1 MRELALKEYNKCYT
15 YHNFRLVASSKNAG
29 VPIYTARWRQ
39 ALCESS
45 VLPTKTQHNGPE
57 QAWTQPLGHCAIRED
72 WRSIFKSLKML
83 PVFWFSS
90 PFQDVLP
97 RLLGTVHSDDEEV
110 FPSSQGRQSLRLAVD
125 KESWHKRLGSGSNT
139 PYPRRQ
145 GLFCS
150 VFFFFQIQMV
160 LRLNSQK
167 KHKKSSWSIFYKA
180 CFASNEIKTP
190 YLKDFDIF
198 IFLFHHIACHLIKK
212 KFHTL

>member
-1 MRELALKEYNKCYT
+1 MKDLKVNAWASTKGIEQMLHLPRFSFGCKLYKCGSTHLYSTMKTNTVRIKCLA
-15 YHNFRLVASSKNAG
+15 
-29 VPIYTARWRQ
+29 Q
-39 ALCESS
+39 
-45 VLPTKTQHNGPE
+45 KTQHNDPE

-139 PYPRRQ
+139 PYPRHQ

-150 VFFFFQIQMV
+150 VFFFQIQMV
-160 LRLNSQK
+160 LRLNS
-167 KHKKSSWSIFYKA
+167 
-180 CFASNEIKTP
+180 
-190 YLKDFDIF
+190 L
-198 IFLFHHIACHLIKK
+198 
-212 KFHTL
+212 

>member
-1 MRELALKEYNKCYT
+1 MKDLKVNAWASTKGIEQMLHLPRFSFGCKLYKCGSTHLYSTMKTSTVRIKCLA
-15 YHNFRLVASSKNAG
+15 
-29 VPIYTARWRQ
+29 Q
-39 ALCESS
+39 
-45 VLPTKTQHNGPE
+45 KTQHNDPE

-150 VFFFFQIQMV
+150 VFFFSNTNGSKAEQ
-160 LRLNSQK
+160 
-167 KHKKSSWSIFYKA
+167 SIETQEKLLA
-180 CFASNEIKTP
+180 H
-190 YLKDFDIF
+190 
-198 IFLFHHIACHLIKK
+198 FLQSVP
-212 KFHTL
+212 